1 MSTELVVVVGHSQTT
16 ILGEMQTRPGRHLS
30 ILESIP
36 LPKDPAEGLSQML
49 LSLLLPTFDFEI

>member
-30 ILESIP
+30 ILQH
-36 LPKDPAEGLSQML
+36 LSVE
-49 LSLLLPTFDFEI
+49 DFERLLINAPVLERFNV